1 MPQLYTT
8 SLSRHLETSGL
19 IREYQSF
26 FFITQRI
33 KGCFEISVMPR
44 DLKFDKNQKCL
55 FYKAA
60 QIIQNG
66 LLGIFLNKKCVP
78 IADTLLD
85 LEVRLPDTNIKPN

>member
-1 MPQLYTT
+1 
-8 SLSRHLETSGL
+8 
-19 IREYQSF
+19 
-26 FFITQRI
+26 
-33 KGCFEISVMPR
+33 MPR